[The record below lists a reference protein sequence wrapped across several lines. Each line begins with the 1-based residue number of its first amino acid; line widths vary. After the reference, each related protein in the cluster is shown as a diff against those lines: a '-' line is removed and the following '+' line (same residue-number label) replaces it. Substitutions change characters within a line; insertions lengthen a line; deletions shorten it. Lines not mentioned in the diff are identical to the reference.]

1 MPTSKNEKLM
11 QIYGEA
17 DWIYFNMP
25 DDKYSTPGEFK
36 VTLKVPK
43 AKAGV
48 LIKDINEVISN
59 ELINQGKRS
68 ANDSDKAFLMAKT
81 KKPYTVKGE
90 VVEFK
95 LHSKYKPVVWDRDQ
109 NKLDEKINV
118 WKGSTMWANC
128 KASGYTKPIGSG
140 ATLLIGSVQID
151 QLVEGSSQNGECPF
165 PKREGSVLPTH
176 KKAEEKAVY

>member
-1 MPTSKNEKLM
+1 MNKPKNEKLM
-11 QIYGEA
+11 QIHGEA

-59 ELINQGKRS
+59 ELIKQGKRPV
-68 ANDSDKAFLMAKT
+68 SDGDMMKT
-81 KKPYTVKGE
+81 KKPYTVKGDI
-90 VVEFK
+90 VEFK